1 MKKHTMILLGVLVL
15 LAAWMYRSR
24 DGFYTPPK
32 SFDGNMGGPVP
43 LPEGE
48 MFLFSKNKSSG
59 SCCGSSVYST
69 SDGCVCVTPEQV
81 NYINTRGGNRTSGD
95 F

>member
-1 MKKHTMILLGVLVL
+1 MKDNVLVGLVIIL
-15 LAAWMYRSR
+15 LAAVLLYNNR

-32 SFDGNMGGPVP
+32 SFAGNMAGPVP

-48 MFLFSKNKSSG
+48 MFLFSKNKSSPA
-59 SCCGSSVYST
+59 CCGSSVYST
-69 SDGCVCVTPEQV
+69 SDGCVCVSPAQV
-81 NYINTRGGNRTSGD
+81 NYINTRGGNRPAGD